1 MEILRK
7 NEKEI
12 LEIENIIR
20 KMKNAFGGL
29 VGLDMTEV
37 SISEL
42 EEMLIE
48 TSKAKKQRA
57 KMTEKDRT
65 KCLRTVGQK
74 IMSIQWEY
82 QKEKT
87 ERKGQKKYLKQ

>member
-57 KMTEKDRT
+57 KWLK
-65 KCLRTVGQK
+65 K
-74 IMSIQWEY
+74 IE
-82 QKEKT
+82 
-87 ERKGQKKYLKQ
+87 LNV

>member
-1 MEILRK
+1 MGTLLKSDNWRIGFHQKTLLKEPESSVSREMEILRK

-12 LEIENIIR
+12 LEIENILR

-57 KMTEKDRT
+57 K
-65 KCLRTVGQK
+65 
-74 IMSIQWEY
+74 
-82 QKEKT
+82 
-87 ERKGQKKYLKQ
+87 